1 MSRKI
6 IRTCIDQ
13 IAQSPHGIF
22 ELAAPTPTL
31 WNPGQTLRVRFMD
44 GDPRIQ
50 AKVEGV
56 AHQWSLYANIQ
67 LAFSNDPNAEIRVA
81 FNPDGTSW
89 STVGKDALT
98 VPKTKATMN
107 YGWLN
112 LNTAD
117 DEYARVVLHEF
128 GHALGCIHEHQN
140 PATAIPWNKI
150 AVYRYYA
157 ARGWNKAR
165 VDRNLFETYSADKT
179 QFTQFDPQSIMLYP
193 IPKELTDG
201 VFEVGWNRALS
212 DTDRSYIASLY
223 PFSGPRGT
231 VLQVGAAPLQAELPP
246 GGEVH
251 VYRFQ
256 VGIAGDYTL
265 ETSGLTDVVMALFG
279 PDERGKKIAE
289 DDDSGPGVNAR
300 ITASLAPATYYAEVR
315 HYRRTGK
322 GKYQVAVRAGS

>member
-1 MSRKI
+1 MSPKI

-13 IAQSPHGIF
+13 VVESPHGIM

-31 WNPGQTLRVRFMD
+31 WNPGQMLRVRFLD

-50 AKVEGV
+50 EKVEGV
-56 AHQWSLYANIQ
+56 AHRWSLYANVQ
-67 LAFSNDPNAEIRVA
+67 LVFGSDPNAEIRIA
-81 FNPDGTSW
+81 FTPDNTSW

-107 YGWLN
+107 YGWLK

-117 DEYARVVLHEF
+117 DEYDRVVLHEF

-140 PATAIPWNKI
+140 PATAIPWNKP

-157 ARGWNKAR
+157 ARGWSKAR
-165 VDRNLFETYSADKT
+165 VDHNLFETYQFDQT
-179 QFTQFDPQSIMLYP
+179 QFTQFDSQSIMLYP

-212 DTDRSYIASLY
+212 DTDRGYIASLY
-223 PFSGPRGT
+223 PFTGPRGT
-231 VLQVGAAPLQAELPP
+231 VLQVGAVPLQAELKPA
-246 GGEVH
+246 EVH
-251 VYRFQ
+251 LYRFQ
-256 VGIAGDYTL
+256 VGAAGDYTL
-265 ETSGLTDVVMALFG
+265 ETSGLTDVVMSLYG
-279 PDERGKKIAE
+279 PDDRAKKMAE

-300 ITASLAPATYYAEVR
+300 ITAGLTPATYYAEVR
-315 HYRRTGK
+315 HYRKTGK
-322 GKYQVAVRAGS
+322 GKYKIAVRAGA